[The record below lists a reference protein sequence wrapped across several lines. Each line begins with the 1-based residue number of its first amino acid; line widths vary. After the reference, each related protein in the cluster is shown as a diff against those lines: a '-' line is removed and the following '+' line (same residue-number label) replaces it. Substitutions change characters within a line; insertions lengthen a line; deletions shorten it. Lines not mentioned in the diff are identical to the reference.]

1 MEIVFVIII
10 VVIAVVLVGVVAAL
24 VFGGWVIVATLRL
37 IGRMLG
43 VGGAGAARPPLPPVA
58 MRHRRCAYANC
69 AAYNVASARFCRRCG
84 RAVGAGEVAVV
95 RRVAMW

>member
-1 MEIVFVIII
+1 MDPV
-10 VVIAVVLVGVVAAL
+10 VVIFVVLLVVVAGVIGLL

-37 IGRMLG
+37 IGRVLG

-58 MRHRRCAYANC
+58 LRHRRCAHANC
-69 AAYNVASARFCRRCG
+69 AAYNVPSARFCRRCG

>member
-1 MEIVFVIII
+1 MDPI
-10 VVIAVVLVGVVAAL
+10 VVILVVILVVAAGVIGLL
-24 VFGGWVIVATLRL
+24 VFGGWVIVGTLRL

-43 VGGAGAARPPLPPVA
+43 VGGASPGRPPLPPVA
-58 MRHRRCAYANC
+58 LRHRRCAYANC
-69 AAYNVASARFCRRCG
+69 TAYNVPSARFCRRCG